1 MSENGIAIDEK
12 VLTKLSKEHHKT
24 LSKLEKEIYEMAG
37 EEFNINSP
45 KQMGDILF
53 GKMGLKYKGMRKTS
67 SGSYSTKE
75 EVLQKLV
82 EVHPIAEKILDY
94 RGLQKLLSTYID
106 NFPKHI
112 QKDGRIHPRFIQTG
126 AATGRMAS
134 ENPAVQNIP
143 IRSEMGRKIRDAF
156 VAPKGKKLLA
166 FDYSQIELRLAA
178 ILSEDKKFIQSFKEG
193 NDIHESVASF
203 VFDVKPEEVTK
214 DMRSKAKTI
223 NFGIL
228 YGMGVTS
235 LQKNLKTDRKEAQ
248 EFYNNYFKTFDRLAE
263 YLEET
268 KEFATK
274 NGYTETLFGR
284 RRYFDGI
291 NSKLP
296 FIRAMAERMAINAP
310 IQGTSADILKIAMIE
325 IDDFLI
331 KENLKNKV
339 KMLMQVHD
347 ELIFECNK
355 ELIDEVS
362 PKIKNIMESI
372 LTERQSK
379 GVPIIANG
387 YSGKNWGA
395 MVQLIL

>member
-1 MSENGIAIDEK
+1 
-12 VLTKLSKEHHKT
+12 
-24 LSKLEKEIYEMAG
+24 
-37 EEFNINSP
+37 
-45 KQMGDILF
+45 
-53 GKMGLKYKGMRKTS
+53 
-67 SGSYSTKE
+67 
-75 EVLQKLV
+75 
-82 EVHPIAEKILDY
+82 
-94 RGLQKLLSTYID
+94 LQKLLSTYID

-143 IRSEMGRKIRDAF
+143 VRSEMGRKIRDAF
-156 VAPKGKKLLA
+156 VASKGKKLLA

-178 ILSEDKKFIQSFKEG
+178 ILSDDKKLIQSFKDG

-203 VFDVKPEEVTK
+203 VFGVKPEEVTK

-248 EFYNNYFKTFDRLAE
+248 EFYSNYFKTFDRLAT

-268 KEFATK
+268 KEFAAK

-284 RRYFDGI
+284 RRYFEGI

-310 IQGTSADILKIAMIE
+310 IQGTSADILKFAMIE
-325 IDDFLI
+325 IDKILDKKKI
-331 KENLKNKV
+331 KL
-339 KMLMQVHD
+339 LMQVHD
-347 ELIFECNK
+347 ELIFEC
-355 ELIDEVS
+355 DEDFVDEIS
-362 PKIKNIMESI
+362 PKIKEIMESV
-372 LTERQSK
+372 LERACPERSR
-379 GVPIIANG
+379 GVPLTANG
-387 YSGKNWGA
+387 SSGKNWGA
-395 MVQLIL
+395 LIQMML